1 MIIGRVFMP
10 FLFDPIYVLPLTVAY
25 NALGLLTVTIL
36 LGVVLDFVQHMGG
49 RVPYNGFTRT
59 VERVSDAVTMPLKR
73 FIRPVRMGYALLDLT
88 PLVALICLSVLQG
101 ALRAVIGG
109 LL

>member
-1 MIIGRVFMP
+1 MILGRVFIP
-10 FLFDPIYVLPLTVAY
+10 FLFDPIYVLPLTLAH

-36 LGVVLDFVQHMGG
+36 LNVVLDLVNHMGG
-49 RVPYNGFTRT
+49 RVPYNNITRA
-59 VERVSDAVTMPLKR
+59 VDRVSDAVTAPLKR

-101 ALRAVIGG
+101 ALRSVIGG
-109 LL
+109 LR